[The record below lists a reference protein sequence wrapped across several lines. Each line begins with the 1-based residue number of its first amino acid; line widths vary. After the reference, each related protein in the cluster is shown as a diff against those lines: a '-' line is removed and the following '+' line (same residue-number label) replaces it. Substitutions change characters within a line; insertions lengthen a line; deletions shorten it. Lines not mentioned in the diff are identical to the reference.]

1 MKSFTKWFSGP
12 VALVLLASTVAAN
25 DTLIAGKIKSVNAEK
40 KEFVLTDTVNKDHT
54 FELGAAAIINRDG
67 KESPS
72 DLKVDDAV
80 SVSYNKGTLTWTAH
94 YILVQ
99 EGDSKACQLR
109 EGSIKNYDATQKSF
123 ICTDADGK
131 DGTYVMNG
139 AKVRL
144 NMQPSKVQDLN
155 LKIGDTILFV
165 VEVIGD
171 KTTLK
176 DLMVS
181 RK

>member
-12 VALVLLASTVAAN
+12 VAIVLLASTVAAS

-54 FELGAAAIINRDG
+54 FELGKAVVINRDG
-67 KESPS
+67 KESSS
-72 DLKVDDAV
+72 DLKANDVV
-80 SVSYNKGTLTWTAH
+80 SLSYDKGTLAWTAH
-94 YILVQ
+94 YILVHD
-99 EGDSKACQLR
+99 GDAKNCQLR
-109 EGSIKNYDATQKSF
+109 DGTIKNYDAAQKTF
-123 ICTDADGK
+123 VCTDDDGK

-144 NMQPSKVQDLN
+144 NMQPSKGQD

-176 DLMVS
+176 DLMVT

>member
-12 VALVLLASTVAAN
+12 VAIVLLASTVAAS
-25 DTLIAGKIKSVNAEK
+25 DSLIHGKIKSVNAEK
-40 KEFVLTDTVNKDHT
+40 KEFVLTDTLNKDHT
-54 FELGAAAIINRDG
+54 FELGKAVLINRDG

-72 DLKVDDAV
+72 DLKVNDAV
-80 SVSYNKGTLTWTAH
+80 SVSYNKGTLTWTAN

-99 EGDSKACQLR
+99 EGDSKNCQLR
-109 EGSIKNYDATQKSF
+109 EGSIKNYDAAQKSF
-123 ICTDADGK
+123 VCTDADGK
-131 DGTYVMNG
+131 DGTYLMNG

-144 NMQPSKVQDLN
+144 NMQPSKSQD

-176 DLMVS
+176 DLMVT

>member
-12 VALVLLASTVAAN
+12 VALVLLASAAAAN
-25 DTLIAGKIKSVNAEK
+25 DALIAGKIKSVNAEK
-40 KEFVLTDTVNKDHT
+40 KAFVLTDGANKDHT
-54 FELGAAAIINRDG
+54 FELGAAVLISRDG
-67 KESPS
+67 KESSS
-72 DLKVDDAV
+72 DLKVNDQV
-80 SVSYNKGTLTWTAH
+80 SVSYDKGTLTWTAH

-99 EGDSKACQLR
+99 NGESKNLQLR
-109 EGSIKNYDATQKSF
+109 EGSIKNYDAAQKSF
-123 ICTDADGK
+123 VCTDADGK

-144 NMQPSKVQDLN
+144 NMQPSKGED

-171 KTTLK
+171 QTTLK
-176 DLMVS
+176 DLMVT

>member
-1 MKSFTKWFSGP
+1 MKSFTKWFSAP
-12 VALVLLASTVAAN
+12 AAIVLLASTVAAG
-25 DTLIAGKIKSVNAEK
+25 DALIHGKIKAVNAEK

-54 FELGAAAIINRDG
+54 FELGNGVLINRDG

-72 DLKVDDAV
+72 DLKVNDVV
-80 SVSYNKGTLTWTAH
+80 SVSYDKGTLNWTAH

-99 EGDSKACQLR
+99 EGDSKNCQLR
-109 EGSIKNYDATQKSF
+109 DGTIKNYDAAQKSF
-123 ICTDADGK
+123 ICTDDDGK
-131 DGTYVMNG
+131 DGTYLMNG

-144 NMQPSKVQDLN
+144 NMQPSKAQD
-155 LKIGDTILFV
+155 LKIGDTILFI

-176 DLMVS
+176 ELMVT

>member
-1 MKSFTKWFSGP
+1 MKSLTKCFSGL
-12 VALVLLASTVAAN
+12 VAMVLLAGTVAAS

-40 KEFVLTDTVNKDHT
+40 KEFVLTDKVNKDHT
-54 FELGAAAIINRDG
+54 FALGAEVIVNRDG

-72 DLKVDDAV
+72 DLKANDAV
-80 SVSYNKGTLTWTAH
+80 SVSYHKGTLTWTAH

-99 EGDSKACQLR
+99 EGDSKSLQLR
-109 EGSIKNYDATQKSF
+109 EGSIKNYAAPQKSF
-123 ICTDADGK
+123 VCTDADGK
-131 DGTYVMNG
+131 DGTYIMNG

-144 NMQPSKVQDLN
+144 NMQLSKAQD

-176 DLMVS
+176 DLMVT

>member
-1 MKSFTKWFSGP
+1 
-12 VALVLLASTVAAN
+12 VAIVLLASTVAAS
-25 DTLIAGKIKSVNAEK
+25 DTLIHGKIKSVNAEK
-40 KEFVLTDTVNKDHT
+40 KEFVLTDTINKDHT
-54 FELGAAAIINRDG
+54 FELGPAVLINRDG

-72 DLKVDDAV
+72 DLKVNDVV
-80 SVSYNKGTLTWTAH
+80 SVSYDKGLLNWTAH

-99 EGDSKACQLR
+99 EGDSKNCQLR

-123 ICTDADGK
+123 VCTDADGK
-131 DGTYVMNG
+131 DGTYLMNG
-139 AKVRL
+139 AKMRV
-144 NMQPSKVQDLN
+144 NMQPSKAQD
-155 LKIGDTILFV
+155 LKIGDKILFV

-176 DLMVS
+176 DLMVT

>member
-12 VALVLLASTVAAN
+12 VAIVLLAGTVAAS
-25 DTLIAGKIKSVNAEK
+25 DTLMAGKIKSINAQK
-40 KEFVLTDTVNKDHT
+40 KEFVLTDNDKKDHT
-54 FELGAAAIINRDG
+54 FDLGPAVVINRDG

-72 DLKVDDAV
+72 DLKVNDAV
-80 SVSYNKGTLTWTAH
+80 SVAYHRGTLTWTAH

-99 EGDSKACQLR
+99 EGDAKNYQLR
-109 EGSIKNYDATQKSF
+109 EGSIKNYDPAQKSF
-123 ICTDADGK
+123 VCTDADGR
-131 DGTYVMNG
+131 DSTYLMNG

-144 NMQPSKVQDLN
+144 NMQPSKAQD
-155 LKIGDTILFV
+155 LKIGDKILFI

-171 KTTLK
+171 KTNLK
-176 DLMVS
+176 DVMVT

>member
-1 MKSFTKWFSGP
+1 MKSFMKWFSAP
-12 VALVLLASTVAAN
+12 AAIVLLASTVAASDN
-25 DTLIAGKIKSVNAEK
+25 LIHGKIKSVNAEK
-40 KEFVLTDTVNKDHT
+40 KEFVLTDNINKDHT
-54 FELGAAAIINRDG
+54 FALGEAVVINRDG
-67 KESPS
+67 KESAN
-72 DLKVDDAV
+72 DLKTNEAV
-80 SVSYNKGTLTWTAH
+80 SVSYHKGTLTWTAH

-99 EGDSKACQLR
+99 EGDSKSRQLR

-123 ICTDADGK
+123 VCTDADGK
-131 DGTYVMNG
+131 DETYLMNG

-144 NMQPSKVQDLN
+144 NMQPSKGQD

-176 DLMVS
+176 DLMVT